1 MNNRSGPNPTDSFDA
16 ENPSLTLIEKLRQG
30 IIGSKFNEGGKRDF
44 LGVQRNEDLK
54 KLLDSI

>member
-30 IIGSKFNEGGKRDF
+30 IIGSEFNKKGGDF
-44 LGVQRNEDLK
+44 LGVQRNKRLK
-54 KLLDSI
+54 NMLDNI